1 MILVCGA
8 LHLDV
13 IVTAPRIPRLDETLA
28 GQAVRYAFGGKGGN
42 QAVAAA
48 RLGARVAMAGRIGAD
63 AFGSTLL
70 QTLADAR
77 VDTALVQRD
86 PGPSG
91 MSVAIE
97 DAAGGY
103 GAVIVSG
110 ANLSLDAD
118 RIAVPSGT
126 THLLLQN
133 EIPDDVNLAVAQK
146 ARAAGVRVILNA
158 APARAMSRALLALV
172 DILIVNRVEAEDLAG
187 PIPPEAAAHSLSAR
201 GPAEVIV
208 TLGAEGL
215 LLWNGSPLRLA
226 AHEVA
231 VVSSHGA
238 GDAFCGALAAE
249 LARGADLRAAAA
261 YGQAAAALH
270 VSLGLEDRGF
280 MDDAAVRTL
289 ARPA

>member
-13 IVTAPRIPRLDETLA
+13 VVTAPHIPRLDETVA

-42 QAVAAA
+42 QALAAA
-48 RLGARVAMAGRIGAD
+48 RLGARVAMAGRIGTD
-63 AFGSTLL
+63 TFGVTLLSTLTEA
-70 QTLADAR
+70 Q
-77 VDTALVQRD
+77 VDTGPVQRD

-110 ANLSLDAD
+110 ANQNLDPD
-118 RIAVPSGT
+118 RIGVPAGT

-133 EIPDDVNLAVAQK
+133 EVPEDVNLAVAQK

-158 APARAMSRALLALV
+158 APARTMSRALLALT
-172 DILIVNRVEAEDLAG
+172 DILVVNRVEAEDLAG
-187 PIPPEAAAHSLSAR
+187 PVGHDAAAHALSLR
-201 GPAEVIV
+201 GPGVVIV
-208 TLGAEGL
+208 TLGAGGL
-215 LLWNGSPLRLA
+215 ALWNGGLVHLA
-226 AHEVA
+226 AHEVE
-231 VVSSHGA
+231 VVSTHGA

-249 LARGADLRAAAA
+249 LARGADLMPAVA

-270 VSLGLEDRGF
+270 VSLPPDDRVF
-280 MDDAAVRTL
+280 LDDAAVRTL
-289 ARPA
+289 AQTP